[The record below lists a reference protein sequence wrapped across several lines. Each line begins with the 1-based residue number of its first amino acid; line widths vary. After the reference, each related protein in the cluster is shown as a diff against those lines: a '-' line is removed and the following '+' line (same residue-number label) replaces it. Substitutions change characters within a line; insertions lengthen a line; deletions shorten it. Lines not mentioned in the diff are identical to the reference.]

1 MGQQA
6 VNAIV
11 LGSSYLLFTLGLSLS
26 WGVLGVLNLAHG
38 AIFMIGAIVAYQVT
52 KGSDASLVVVLPVAA
67 AAGGACAV
75 ILELVAYRPIRNRL
89 RHSDEG
95 DLRALIASVAAASIL
110 VAIGDEVTDRNPQS
124 LPPSLF
130 EVHTTTVLG
139 AQVTNIQLLIVG
151 LALALTLALA
161 WVVHSTNAGRAM
173 RAFAFD
179 PATARLLGVSPER
192 LSIATMFAS
201 GAMAAGAGVL
211 LAINLNLVSA
221 YMGDGLLLKAFAII
235 ILAGVGSIGGALVAA
250 FLLAFVEIGVVEY
263 VSSDLKDAVAF
274 ALIIVLLL
282 LRPQGLFSRGA
293 WQRA

>member
-1 MGQQA
+1 MGQQV

-38 AIFMIGAIVAYQVT
+38 AIFMIGAVAAYGLTKSSDHSLALVLPAAIVVGGVCA
-52 KGSDASLVVVLPVAA
+52 VVLEV
-67 AAGGACAV
+67 
-75 ILELVAYRPIRNRL
+75 VAYRPIRRRL
-89 RHSDEG
+89 GSGSEAE
-95 DLRALIASVAAASIL
+95 LPALIASVAAASVL
-110 VAIGDEVTDRNPQS
+110 VAIGEQVTDRNPQT
-124 LPPSLF
+124 LPPSVF
-130 EVHTTTVLG
+130 SVHTTSIFG
-139 AQVTNIQLLIVG
+139 AQVTNIQLVIVAV
-151 LALALTLALA
+151 ALVLSLGLA
-161 WVVHSTNAGRAM
+161 WVVRATKAGRAM

-192 LSIATMFAS
+192 LSLTTMFVSGGLAS
-201 GAMAAGAGVL
+201 GAGVL
-211 LAINLNLVSA
+211 LAINLNQVSA
-221 YMGDGLLLKAFAII
+221 YMGDGLLLKAFAVI

-250 FLLAFVEIGVVEY
+250 FLLAFVEIGMVQY

-282 LRPQGLFSRGA
+282 LRPQGLFSKGA